1 MKFSRSLVLAVL
13 SAPSVLAFTSQSVN
27 KRVSSLSMS
36 ESSTPFFSSDIA
48 AALDREV
55 SYQPGKADSDFARKY
70 GHLAG
75 AQIRTVGE
83 AFTQFTDMLGSPVN
97 ALYKGICTDLVGSL
111 HLIVV
116 NARFNRD
123 PVFSLGLV
131 AALDLVLKNYP
142 EQDTAKK
149 IKTAML
155 ESVGLSEAEI
165 DAEAASLEAWAQ
177 GKTKDDISSALKGEG
192 DSPLAQI
199 AKAAKEDQW
208 WMYSRFFGIGLIR
221 IMDIVG
227 VEQDMSVAYDCM
239 EEWVGKCMDKPFYTA
254 CSDSDLYFKQKGK
267 LDMMETMMKEIEIRE
282 KKRMADRL
290 EAKAEMALKQAEKD
304 AKLQEV
310 IDTEAAAKEK
320 QEA

>member
-13 SAPSVLAFTSQSVN
+13 SAPSVSAFTSQSVKN
-27 KRVSSLSMS
+27 NRASGLYM
-36 ESSTPFFSSDIA
+36 STPFFSNDIS
-48 AALDREV
+48 AALDKEV
-55 SYQPGKADSDFARKY
+55 SYQPGKANTDFARKY

-83 AFTQFTDMLGSPVN
+83 AFTQFTETLGVPVN

-123 PVFSLGLV
+123 ALFSLGLV

-149 IKTAML
+149 IKSAMI
-155 ESVGLSEAEI
+155 ESVGLNEAEI
-165 DAEAASLEAWAQ
+165 DADAAKLEAWAQ
-177 GKTKDDISSALKGEG
+177 GKTKADISSALRGEG
-192 DSPLAQI
+192 DSPLAEI
-199 AKAAKEDQW
+199 ARAAKDDQW

-239 EEWVGKCMDKPFYTA
+239 EEWVGKCLGKPFYTA
-254 CSDSDLYFKQKGK
+254 CVS
-267 LDMMETMMKEIEIRE
+267 
-282 KKRMADRL
+282 
-290 EAKAEMALKQAEKD
+290 
-304 AKLQEV
+304 
-310 IDTEAAAKEK
+310 
-320 QEA
+320 

>member
-13 SAPSVLAFTSQSVN
+13 SAPSVSAFTSQSVN

-48 AALDREV
+48 AALDKEV

-177 GKTKDDISSALKGEG
+177 GKTKDEISSALKGEG

-239 EEWVGKCMDKPFYTA
+239 EEWVGKCMEKPFYTA
-254 CSDSDLYFKQKGK
+254 CVSLSFLMPFLRIFVKVLLLFTHRTTSLIPPLDLLLYSLFNS
-267 LDMMETMMKEIEIRE
+267 T
-282 KKRMADRL
+282 
-290 EAKAEMALKQAEKD
+290 
-304 AKLQEV
+304 V
-310 IDTEAAAKEK
+310 
-320 QEA
+320 

>member
-1 MKFSRSLVLAVL
+1 MKFSRSSIILAAL
-13 SAPSVLAFTSQSVN
+13 APSVSAFTSQSVN
-27 KRVSSLSMS
+27 NRATSLSMS
-36 ESSTPFFSSDIA
+36 ETPFFSSSISD
-48 AALDREV
+48 ALDREV
-55 SYQPGKADSDFARKY
+55 SYLPGKADSDFARKY

-75 AQIRTVGE
+75 AQVRTVGE
-83 AFTQFTDMLGSPVN
+83 AFSQFTDMLGTPVN

-116 NARFNRD
+116 NARFNKD

-131 AALDLVLKNYP
+131 AVLDLVLKNYP

-149 IKTAML
+149 IKTAMIT
-155 ESVGLSEAEI
+155 SAGLDEAEI

-177 GKTKDDISSALKGEG
+177 GKTKDEIASALKGEG
-192 DSPLAQI
+192 DSPLAAI
-199 AKAAKEDQW
+199 SNAAKADEY
-208 WMYSRFFGIGLIR
+208 WMYSRFFGIGLVR
-221 IMDIVG
+221 LMDIVG

-239 EEWVGKCMDKPFYTA
+239 EEWVGKCMEKPFYTA

-290 EAKAEMALKQAEKD
+290 EEKAEMALKKAEKD
-304 AKLQEV
+304 VQMAEQIAL
-310 IDTEAAAKEK
+310 EAEKEK
-320 QEA
+320 QSA